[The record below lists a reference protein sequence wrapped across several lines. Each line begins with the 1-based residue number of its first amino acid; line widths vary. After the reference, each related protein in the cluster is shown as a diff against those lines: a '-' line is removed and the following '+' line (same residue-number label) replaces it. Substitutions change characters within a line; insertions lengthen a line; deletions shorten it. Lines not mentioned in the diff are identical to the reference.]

1 MTTLYIIGNGFDLY
15 HGLHTS
21 YSDFHDFLS
30 CHGEGDLIDKMERYW
45 GHSELLQG
53 RCCHTLWSD
62 LEKALGEY
70 NVKYIMDDMFEGH
83 TLDIDHIAS
92 SIGEVDAE
100 VAENFVPLRERLN
113 EQFSSWVRSMDFSRI
128 SRKSLYG
135 FDPSGLFL
143 VFNYTSTLEKVYG
156 VSSSQ
161 VLHIHGDAGNL
172 ADELIVGH
180 DKLYKEVPQEDDFYD
195 RTEYQHQIASVINGL
210 YKDTVKIISRHQEFF
225 SQLSSIDTVVVYG
238 HSIADVDLPYFQEI
252 QKNIQPNATW
262 HISYHGDSI
271 PDDIKE
277 GVLKLGISNVNYFN
291 M

>member
-30 CHGEGDLIDKMERYW
+30 CHGEGDLIDSMERYW
-45 GHSELLQG
+45 GHSDLLQG
-53 RCCHTLWSD
+53 EYRNILWSD
-62 LEKALGEY
+62 LERALGEY
-70 NVKYIMDDMFEGH
+70 NVKDIMDDMFEGH
-83 TLDIDHIAS
+83 SLDIDHIAS

-100 VAENFVPLRERLN
+100 VTENFVPLRERLN
-113 EQFSSWVRSMDFSRI
+113 EQFSLWVRSMDFSRV
-128 SRKSLYG
+128 SRKSLQG
-135 FDPSGLFL
+135 FAPSGLFL
-143 VFNYTSTLEKVYG
+143 VFNYTDTLEKVYG
-156 VSSSQ
+156 VPSYQ

-180 DKLYKEVPQEDDFYD
+180 DKLYKEVPQKDDFYD

-210 YKDTVKIISRHQEFF
+210 YKDTAKIISRHQEFF

-238 HSIADVDLPYFQEI
+238 YSIADVDLPYFQGI
-252 QKNIQPNATW
+252 KKNIQPNATW
-262 HISYHGDSI
+262 YISYHGDSI
-271 PDDIKE
+271 PDAIKAR
-277 GVLKLGISNVNYFN
+277 VSKLGISNVNYFS

>member
-15 HGLHTS
+15 HGLHTN

-30 CHGEGDLIDKMERYW
+30 CHGEEDLIDSMERYW
-45 GHSELLQG
+45 GHYDVLHGE
-53 RCCHTLWSD
+53 HTLWSD
-62 LEKALGEY
+62 LESALGEY
-70 NVKYIMDDMFEGH
+70 NVKDIMDDMFEGH
-83 TLDIDHIAS
+83 TLDIDHISS

-100 VAENFVPLRERLN
+100 VTENFVPLRERLN

-143 VFNYTSTLEKVYG
+143 VFNYTDTLEKVYG

-210 YKDTVKIISRHQEFF
+210 YKDTAKIISRHHEFF

-252 QKNIQPNATW
+252 KKNIQPNATW
-262 HISYHGDSI
+262 HISYHGDSL
-271 PDDIKE
+271 PDVNKRVSNL
-277 GVLKLGISNVNYFN
+277 GVSNVTYFN

>member
-15 HGLHTS
+15 HGLHTN

-30 CHGEGDLIDKMERYW
+30 CHGEEDLIDSMERYW
-45 GHSELLQG
+45 GHYDVLHGE
-53 RCCHTLWSD
+53 HTLWSD
-62 LEKALGEY
+62 LESALGEY
-70 NVKYIMDDMFEGH
+70 NVKGIMDDMFEGH
-83 TLDIDHIAS
+83 TLDIDHISS

-100 VAENFVPLRERLN
+100 VTENFVPLRERLN

-143 VFNYTSTLEKVYG
+143 VFNYTDTLEKVYE
-156 VSSSQ
+156 VPSPQ

-172 ADELIVGH
+172 DDELIVGH
-180 DKLYKEVPQEDDFYD
+180 DKLYKEVPQKDDFYD

-210 YKDTVKIISRHQEFF
+210 YKDTAKIISRHREFF
-225 SQLSSIDTVVVYG
+225 SQLSSIDTIVVYG

-252 QKNIQPNATW
+252 KKNIQPNATW
-262 HISYHGDSI
+262 HISYHGDSL
-271 PDDIKE
+271 PDVKKRVSNL
-277 GVLKLGISNVNYFN
+277 GVSNVTYFN

>member
-15 HGLHTS
+15 HGLHTN
-21 YSDFHDFLS
+21 YSDFHDILS
-30 CHGEGDLIDKMERYW
+30 CHGEEDLIDSMERYW
-45 GHSELLQG
+45 GHYDVLHGE
-53 RCCHTLWSD
+53 HTLWSD
-62 LEKALGEY
+62 LESALGEY
-70 NVKYIMDDMFEGH
+70 NVKDIMDDMFEGH
-83 TLDIDHIAS
+83 TLDIDHISS

-100 VAENFVPLRERLN
+100 VTENFVPLRERLN

-143 VFNYTSTLEKVYG
+143 VFNYTDTLEKVYG

-195 RTEYQHQIASVINGL
+195 RTEYQHQIANVINGL
-210 YKDTVKIISRHQEFF
+210 YKDTAKIISRHHEFF

-252 QKNIQPNATW
+252 KKNIQSNGTW

-271 PDDIKE
+271 PDDIKA
-277 GVLKLGISNVNYFN
+277 GVSKLGICNVNYFN

>member
-1 MTTLYIIGNGFDLY
+1 MMTTLYIIGNGFDLY
-15 HGLHTS
+15 HGLHTN

-30 CHGEGDLIDKMERYW
+30 CHGEEDLIDSMERYW
-45 GHSELLQG
+45 GHYDVLHGE
-53 RCCHTLWSD
+53 HTLWSD
-62 LEKALGEY
+62 LESALGEY
-70 NVKYIMDDMFEGH
+70 NVKDIMDDMFEGH
-83 TLDIDHIAS
+83 TLDIDHISS

-100 VAENFVPLRERLN
+100 VTENFVPLRERLN

-143 VFNYTSTLEKVYG
+143 VFNYTDTLEKVYG

-210 YKDTVKIISRHQEFF
+210 YKDTAKIISRHHEFF

-252 QKNIQPNATW
+252 KKNIQPNATW
-262 HISYHGDSI
+262 HISYHGDSL
-271 PDDIKE
+271 PDVNKRVSNL
-277 GVLKLGISNVNYFN
+277 GVSNVTYFN

>member
-30 CHGEGDLIDKMERYW
+30 CHGEGDLIDSMEHYW
-45 GHSELLQG
+45 GHYDVLHGE
-53 RCCHTLWSD
+53 HTLWSD
-62 LEKALGEY
+62 LERALGEY
-70 NVKYIMDDMFEGH
+70 NVKDIMDDMFEGH
-83 TLDIDHIAS
+83 SLDIDHIAS
-92 SIGEVDAE
+92 SVGEVDAE
-100 VAENFVPLRERLN
+100 VTENFVPLRERLN
-113 EQFSSWVRSMDFSRI
+113 EQFSSWVRSMDFSRV
-128 SRKSLYG
+128 SRKSLQG
-135 FDPSGLFL
+135 FAPSGLFL
-143 VFNYTSTLEKVYG
+143 VFNYTDTLEKVYG

-180 DKLYKEVPQEDDFYD
+180 DKYD

-210 YKDTVKIISRHQEFF
+210 YKDTAKIISRHHEFF

-252 QKNIQPNATW
+252 KRNIQPNATW

-271 PDDIKE
+271 PDDIKA
-277 GVLKLGISNVNYFN
+277 GVSKLGICNVNYFN

>member
-1 MTTLYIIGNGFDLY
+1 MTLHVLGNGFDLY
-15 HGLHTS
+15 HGLPTR
-21 YSDFHDFLS
+21 YGDFHDFLVS
-30 CHGEGDLIDKMERYW
+30 HGETGLIDSLERYW
-45 GHSELLQG
+45 GHSELLYG
-53 RCCHTLWSD
+53 NFRHTLWSD
-62 LEKALGEY
+62 LEEALGEY
-70 NVKYIMDDMFEGH
+70 DVKYIMDDMFEGH

-156 VSSSQ
+156 VPSSQ
-161 VLHIHGDAGNL
+161 VLHIHGDAGNP
-172 ADELIVGH
+172 DDDLIMGH
-180 DKLYKEVPQEDDFYD
+180 DKLYKEVPQKDDFYD
-195 RTEYQHQIASVINGL
+195 RTEYQHQITNVINGL
-210 YKDTVKIISRHQEFF
+210 YKDTAKIISRHKDFF
-225 SQLSSIDTVVVYG
+225 SLLSSIDTIVVYG

-252 QKNIQPNATW
+252 KKNIQPNATW

-271 PDDIKE
+271 LDDIKA
-277 GVLKLGISNVNYFN
+277 GVSKLGISNVNYFN